1 MKVRIPQEYDRLP
14 PAQRKRITEYCRDV
28 AYQAARETTE
38 RDGRVMLDLYIKMVC
53 KTLHDT
59 FGFGEKRL
67 YLFLG
72 NHKRLFTEQAAMVK
86 NGTQIAFLN
95 GEMEKIFRRSG
106 FPNAFFEGI
115 LGPVET
121 EGEV

>member
-1 MKVRIPQEYDRLP
+1 
-14 PAQRKRITEYCRDV
+14 
-28 AYQAARETTE
+28 
-38 RDGRVMLDLYIKMVC
+38 
-53 KTLHDT
+53 
-59 FGFGEKRL
+59 
-67 YLFLG
+67 
-72 NHKRLFTEQAAMVK
+72 MVK

-121 EGEV
+121 EGEA